1 MAKILSLINPKTTSD
16 GASTNMAATTAFD
29 TQNIDGIDLQVI
41 TVAVIMVS
49 FVLPAQGVIESP
61 CCDGVC
67 IPSVPSEFQ
76 PVVGSIF
83 TSLEDGIEM
92 YRRYADIVGFDIRL
106 STQKTRKGGIV
117 KLKYVVC
124 HKHGKPKKRS
134 VDSVEVDGHRRQ
146 VRNTNFKVTNCKASV
161 RFKYIEVSQ
170 SSYRLYY
177 FCLNHNHDLID
188 DADRILSSKSR
199 QLSYD
204 DKVMVHRSA
213 MSNIG
218 LVRAHKLQVC
228 LKGGYDEVGST
239 VVDYKNF
246 KRDLNNYIG
255 DGDMRSS
262 LKDSKDDIQMQI
274 EPEKTSTSRG
284 SSRRERKMALQQDV
298 DKLRKRL
305 THEENVHKA
314 LEQAL
319 ARPFGALHRLPPDL
333 PPVTLELL
341 AEVAVLEEEVIRL
354 EDQVVQYRQ
363 NLYEEAIY
371 ISFYKR
377 NLENSAT
384 DLQENCP
391 SPLRP
396 GDAFTSEMVK
406 ERVNELCTNPTTN
419 KQQSPNPKTQRIKTL
434 KRSPI
439 DYMSSEKCLDQGDDS
454 PNKISERILKCL
466 MFIFAQMSSTSAL
479 RMTEMLPSL
488 ASCENPSTTDFK
500 DPYDV
505 FYKFENT
512 DIGPYKYLYE
522 VEATAINKNRTTISV
537 FLSQRLKILL
547 GKLGSVN
554 LTSLTHQ
561 EKLAFWINIYNS
573 CMMNAFLEHG
583 IPETPERVI
592 QLTQEAIINVGGH
605 LLNAFNIEHYILR
618 LPYHSKCV
626 SEKGVKNDEI
636 TTRSIFGLEL
646 SEPLVTFA
654 LSCGSWSSPAVRVYT
669 GSEVVNE
676 LEVAKRDYLLA
687 AVGISSTKKSLT
699 IPKRLDWYMLDFAKD
714 MESFLDWICLQFP
727 SEVGKVAMECLHR
740 EKTKPLS
747 DCVRVGAY
755 EFHFRYL
762 LYK

>member
-1 MAKILSLINPKTTSD
+1 MLL
-16 GASTNMAATTAFD
+16 
-29 TQNIDGIDLQVI
+29 
-41 TVAVIMVS
+41 S

-218 LVRAHKLQVC
+218 LVRAHKLQ
-228 LKGGYDEVGST
+228 
-239 VVDYKNF
+239 
-246 KRDLNNYIG
+246 
-255 DGDMRSS
+255 MRSS
-262 LKDSKDDIQMQI
+262 LKDSKI

-354 EDQVVQYRQ
+354 EDQ
-363 NLYEEAIY
+363 
-371 ISFYKR
+371 
-377 NLENSAT
+377 
-384 DLQENCP
+384 
-391 SPLRP
+391 
-396 GDAFTSEMVK
+396 

-592 QLTQEAIINVGGH
+592 QLTQE
-605 LLNAFNIEHYILR
+605 
-618 LPYHSKCV
+618 
-626 SEKGVKNDEI
+626 GVKNDEI